1 MSAKVEKIIVASLL
15 VIFAVAFGSTLIM
28 KGFSL
33 TKEEAIEISRNS
45 ETVQKE
51 MEYADRYN
59 LEVHYLNS
67 TQVDEIRDQ
76 YPLLREQYPE
86 HRGIWRV
93 IWYIHNEN
101 DQSASA
107 IAISHVIDEETG
119 EIFHEGLLGAR

>member
-1 MSAKVEKIIVASLL
+1 MNTRLEKLVVSLL
-15 VIFAVAFGSTLIM
+15 LVAFFSALASTLVM

-86 HRGIWRV
+86 HRGI
-93 IWYIHNEN
+93 
-101 DQSASA
+101 
-107 IAISHVIDEETG
+107 
-119 EIFHEGLLGAR
+119 